1 MLRAIILW
9 KKWHTKNVLTFMDNM
24 KGVKRMLDFTWEVFS
39 QTGNVELYLLFKE
52 IEGQGEE
59 LKPETAS
66 QGESEYLSGSQ
77 IQI

>member
-1 MLRAIILW
+1 
-9 KKWHTKNVLTFMDNM
+9 
-24 KGVKRMLDFTWEVFS
+24 MLDFTWEVFS